1 MFLINFLSLLFDV
14 LFWAIFAR
22 ILISWVDSGQRWQIT
37 RILNEVTE
45 PILAPVRKI
54 LPSTGMF
61 DLSPMIVLLLLQV
74 IKQVVIG
81 SLY

>member
-1 MFLINFLSLLFDV
+1 MFLVNFVSLLFDV

-22 ILISWVDSGQRWQIT
+22 IMISWVDAGQRWQIT

-81 SLY
+81 SL